1 MVEGK
6 SMVPGGNLIF
16 LIELSEA
23 VSLCTDATQKP
34 ASNPMCYG
42 WYFMSPCTLL
52 TWSEVTSNQ
61 RGTGNNAKHLNSVKI
76 IDWSPLERAARLF
89 TLS

>member
-23 VSLCTDATQKP
+23 VALGTDATQNP
-34 ASNPMCYG
+34 ASISVGYG
-42 WYFMSPCTLL
+42 WYFSSFHRVHFSPG
-52 TWSEVTSNQ
+52 
-61 RGTGNNAKHLNSVKI
+61 RK
-76 IDWSPLERAARLF
+76 
-89 TLS
+89 